1 MDCKLKNLCG
11 NNSFKLLCQLVLLT
25 FKALKKFVINVLN
38 FIIFHLYGTQN
49 QFALSVNLLYLKSL

>member
-11 NNSFKLLCQLVLLT
+11 NKFIQT
-25 FKALKKFVINVLN
+25 FMSISIALKKFVINVLN